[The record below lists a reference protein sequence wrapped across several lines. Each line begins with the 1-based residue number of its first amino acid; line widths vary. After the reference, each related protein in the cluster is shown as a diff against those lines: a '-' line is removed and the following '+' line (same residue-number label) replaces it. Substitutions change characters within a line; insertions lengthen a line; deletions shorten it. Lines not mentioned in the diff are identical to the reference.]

1 MYRGTTPTITF
12 SLPFEGNRITVLSL
26 CFAQLGEVVL
36 EKDLAACIVEEN
48 TLQVSLTEKETLLFD
63 AHKGMVEMQLRIGCG
78 DARMAS
84 NIMRISVERILK
96 DGCLE

>member
-12 SLPFEGNRITVLSL
+12 TLPFETSRITALNL
-26 CFAQLGEVVL
+26 CFAQQGEVIL
-36 EKDLAACIVEEN
+36 EKERAVCKTEGN
-48 TLQVSLTEKETLLFD
+48 TLQVSLTEAETLLFD
-63 AHKGMVEMQLRIGCG
+63 DRKGMVEMQLRVGCG

-84 NIMRISVERILK
+84 NIMQVSVEQILK

>member
-12 SLPFEGNRITVLSL
+12 ALPFDSGQITALNL
-26 CFAQLGEVVL
+26 CFSQAGKIIL
-36 EKDLAACIVEEN
+36 EKDLSACVAEGK
-48 TLQVSLTEKETLLFD
+48 TLRVALAEAETLLFD
-63 AHKGMVEMQLRIGCG
+63 ANAMVEMQLRIGCEEI
-78 DARMAS
+78 RMAS